1 VDPEAGIYGVLNPE
15 TGEYE
20 DPSAV
25 TEIRTDESEW
35 MEYVWFKFGIN
46 GSVFARSLLRLK
58 ERGIVASEAGLVWT
72 LDRDAHH
79 RAWLEQF
86 GGGLVDEARKRTP
99 GERGRS
105 RDPAVGCWQAAA
117 RRGRHRPTQGPLRPG
132 APPRQDSRR
141 SAYPAGGDDGRL
153 HLWTVS
159 KRSPRATVASSGRS
173 FGLSNCTSHV
183 SGRPTLGR
191 STRPRAW
198 PRSSSNSSQNLDS
211 GRRSSALIGGTSSA
225 TNRLNRSAR
234 SDGMLIPLTITG
246 RFTLKAYSLSVV

>member
-1 VDPEAGIYGVLNPE
+1 VRLAVLTHEQRPLLLLGVEDGRVEEEVVVDPEAGIYGVLNPE

-86 GGGLVDEARKRTP
+86 GGGLVDEPRKRTP

-105 RDPAVGCWQAAA
+105 RPG
-117 RRGRHRPTQGPLRPG
+117 GGPL
-132 APPRQDSRR
+132 
-141 SAYPAGGDDGRL
+141 
-153 HLWTVS
+153 
-159 KRSPRATVASSGRS
+159 ASG
-173 FGLSNCTSHV
+173 
-183 SGRPTLGR
+183 
-191 STRPRAW
+191 
-198 PRSSSNSSQNLDS
+198 SSSRAS
-211 GRRSSALIGGTSSA
+211 
-225 TNRLNRSAR
+225 
-234 SDGMLIPLTITG
+234 
-246 RFTLKAYSLSVV
+246 